1 MGASVAALAAVRSL
15 GDFAGSFAEEQHSS
29 TRLTRQ
35 QQGVRVVNSIQPERA
50 TEDWLLS
57 PITQAPMLQVE
68 VDETAQTAW
77 MQLGNGLINRS
88 FFLGSNL
95 ACYSIRNEWAGYE
108 FLRSVKPESRIK
120 IAGHWYNVGGL
131 ENVPVRNYTIADWL
145 PTLHTAPDAFEFVGI
160 ETGRPDAW
168 LPWTQHG
175 RTPATS
181 WPPLGLRVSM
191 QYQAPASVP
200 DLKGLQVTVNYEI
213 YQGIPVVAKWV
224 SFVNATGR
232 PLTIEEMKIE
242 ELATVDEMVDRI
254 FVESEYSFY
263 RNVPTRWRVD
273 PEFTMDSGPV
283 FTERMAD
290 LALKYWS
297 EEELD
302 QGFHN
307 EGPEWQGEYHSRS
320 LMTVDS
326 PVGPGKE
333 LQPREG
339 WRSFKAW
346 ELFQDGRDPERK
358 GLARKQIYRLLMPW
372 TQENPIYMHILHADS
387 ASIRHA
393 IDQCADCGFEMAVLT
408 FGSGFDM
415 LSIDPNYI
423 RQVKADFDYAHSK
436 KIKIGGYILFCS
448 SANHGSP
455 KDAPVPLPGS
465 YGDSM
470 CLGSY
475 GSDAFFRQLLD
486 FMDAV
491 GADLIETDG
500 PYHGFPCQATF
511 HKYHRGL
518 QDSYR
523 VNWER
528 MKYFYGECVRRGVYI
543 ISPDW
548 YYSTG
553 SNKTPMG
560 YREAQWKLPRAQQL
574 ILARQNVYDGTWWR
588 TPSMCYGACP
598 LAPVYG
604 SGPEAT
610 MEPLSEHL
618 DQYDAIMAEYFGMGI
633 QGVYR
638 GPRLYDTATTR
649 ARVRYWTGF
658 FHKYQD
664 LVNADIIHIRRP
676 DGRGLDAMMHVHP
689 GGRSEKALAFVWN
702 PLPLRVN
709 REFQLPLYYTGLTE
723 SATIREQEGP
733 AKPYKLDR
741 DYNVHVPVSIP
752 AGGYTWLV
760 IAI

>member
-1 MGASVAALAAVRSL
+1 
-15 GDFAGSFAEEQHSS
+15 
-29 TRLTRQ
+29 
-35 QQGVRVVNSIQPERA
+35 
-50 TEDWLLS
+50 
-57 PITQAPMLQVE
+57 
-68 VDETAQTAW
+68 
-77 MQLGNGLINRS
+77 
-88 FFLGSNL
+88 
-95 ACYSIRNEWAGYE
+95 
-108 FLRSVKPESRIK
+108 
-120 IAGHWYNVGGL
+120 
-131 ENVPVRNYTIADWL
+131 
-145 PTLHTAPDAFEFVGI
+145 
-160 ETGRPDAW
+160 
-168 LPWTQHG
+168 
-175 RTPATS
+175 
-181 WPPLGLRVSM
+181 
-191 QYQAPASVP
+191 
-200 DLKGLQVTVNYEI
+200 
-213 YQGIPVVAKWV
+213 
-224 SFVNATGR
+224 
-232 PLTIEEMKIE
+232 
-242 ELATVDEMVDRI
+242 
-254 FVESEYSFY
+254 
-263 RNVPTRWRVD
+263 
-273 PEFTMDSGPV
+273 
-283 FTERMAD
+283 
-290 LALKYWS
+290 
-297 EEELD
+297 
-302 QGFHN
+302 
-307 EGPEWQGEYHSRS
+307 
-320 LMTVDS
+320 
-326 PVGPGKE
+326 
-333 LQPREG
+333 
-339 WRSFKAW
+339 
-346 ELFQDGRDPERK
+346 
-358 GLARKQIYRLLMPW
+358 
-372 TQENPIYMHILHADS
+372 
-387 ASIRHA
+387 
-393 IDQCADCGFEMAVLT
+393 
-408 FGSGFDM
+408 
-415 LSIDPNYI
+415 
-423 RQVKADFDYAHSK
+423 
-436 KIKIGGYILFCS
+436 
-448 SANHGSP
+448 
-455 KDAPVPLPGS
+455 
-465 YGDSM
+465 
-470 CLGSY
+470 
-475 GSDAFFRQLLD
+475 
-486 FMDAV
+486 
-491 GADLIETDG
+491 
-500 PYHGFPCQATF
+500 
-511 HKYHRGL
+511 
-518 QDSYR
+518 
-523 VNWER
+523 